1 MAHSIP
7 PTPLSLRR
15 RIDLWMARFIA
26 LVFFVINK
34 LRPLPKPPQPVSVHR
49 YGPHPDENLQFIPAR
64 ADAPSRA
71 PLVFIHG
78 GGWIIMKKEL
88 YTRALIEFAEAGYP
102 VFNLEY
108 PLAPEHP
115 HPGMLL
121 SLLEALRWIRGQHPE
136 VQSVHLMGDSAGGN
150 LAMMLG
156 ILSHNPR
163 LLRVLG
169 PSAPSEVPVSIAS
182 VVSLYGVLDRLSW
195 RHNGFPGVD
204 LMLECY
210 GGKVVFEER
219 VPADK
224 AITPMDL
231 EFDSYPPSFL
241 VAGSKDR
248 LCEATRICSKRLES
262 IPGVAKTKIYEG
274 EIHGFFSME
283 WRPGYSELRR
293 DIFEFLE
300 AHEPRGDLANELHF
314 GQVNG

>member
-7 PTPLSLRR
+7 PTPLSLQR
-15 RIDLWMARFIA
+15 RIELLVARLIA
-26 LVFFVINK
+26 LFFLVINK
-34 LRPLPKPPQPVSVHR
+34 LRPMPKPPKPISLHR
-49 YGPHPDENLQFIPAR
+49 YGPHRHENLQFIPAR
-64 ADAPSRA
+64 ADAPRRA

-88 YTRALIEFAEAGYP
+88 YTRALTEFAEAGYP

-108 PLAPEHP
+108 PLAPERP
-115 HPGMLL
+115 HPRMLF
-121 SLLEALRWIRGQHPE
+121 SLLDALGWIRRQHPE
-136 VQSVHLMGDSAGGN
+136 AQSVHLMGDSAGGN

-156 ILSHNPR
+156 VLSHNPE
-163 LLRVLG
+163 LLRDLG
-169 PSAPSEVPVSIAS
+169 SGAPSEVPVSIAS

-195 RHNGFPGVD
+195 RRHGFPGVD

-210 GGKVVFEER
+210 GGKVVFEQR

-248 LCEATRICSKRLES
+248 LCEATRICGERLES
-262 IPGVAKTKIYEG
+262 IPGVAKVKIYEG

-300 AHEPRGDLANELHF
+300 ACETHLGEVNE
-314 GQVNG
+314 

>member
-7 PTPLSLRR
+7 PTPLNFRR
-15 RIDLWMARFIA
+15 RIDLVAARLIA
-26 LVFFVINK
+26 LFFLLINK
-34 LRPLPKPPQPVSVHR
+34 LRPLPKPPKPISMHR
-49 YGPHPDENLQFIPAR
+49 YGPHPDESLQLIPAR
-64 ADAPSRA
+64 AGAPKRA

-108 PLAPEHP
+108 PLAPENP

-121 SLLEALRWIRGQHPE
+121 SLLQALRWIREQNPE
-136 VQSVHLMGDSAGGN
+136 VESVHLMGDSAGGN
-150 LAMMLG
+150 LVMMLG
-156 ILSHNPR
+156 ILSRNPE
-163 LLRVLG
+163 LLGALG
-169 PSAPSEVPVSIAS
+169 PGAPSKVPVSIAS
-182 VVSLYGVLDRLSW
+182 VVSLYGILDRLSS
-195 RHNGFPGVD
+195 RRNRFPGVD

-248 LCEATRICSKRLES
+248 LCESTRICAERLKS
-262 IPGVAKTKIYEG
+262 SPGVAKLKIYEG

-283 WRPGYSELRR
+283 WRPGYSELRQ

-300 AHEPRGDLANELHF
+300 LRQTRRDLVNEPHGAEVH
-314 GQVNG
+314 G